1 MRLKPYFKFFTVLFS
16 ALLLSACG
24 YHLRGDYSVPTELNK
39 MSVTS
44 YDQCSVLTRD
54 VKNQLRLNKVDLVP
68 PAKDIPDLYIM
79 SESTATQ
86 TLSLYQNTQTAEQ
99 QLKMTVSYQV
109 TIPELGSKTFTTTV
123 TRTYLENS
131 LAALAKSVEVDML
144 ENEMR
149 KTAAAR
155 ILTQMSRLKANIRAG
170 SMTLADDSELDNQ
183 TNTNTEQ
190 NSATSVEQDTQPATD
205 TSSESSSQT
214 TSSQGQ

>member
-1 MRLKPYFKFFTVLFS
+1 MRLKPYFKLSIVLFS

-24 YHLRGDYSVPTELNK
+24 FHLRGDYSVPAELNK

-44 YDQCSVLTRD
+44 YDQYSVLTRD
-54 VKNQLRLNKVDLVP
+54 VKNQLRLSKVDLVS
-68 PAKDIPDLYIM
+68 PAEDIPNLYIM

-123 TRTYLENS
+123 TRTYLANS

-149 KTAAAR
+149 KTAAER

-170 SMTLADDSELDNQ
+170 SMTLADDSEVDNQ
-183 TNTNTEQ
+183 TNSTAEQ
-190 NSATSVEQDTQPATD
+190 NSMSPSTS
-205 TSSESSSQT
+205 TSSDASSQT
-214 TSSQGQ
+214 TSSQGE

>member
-44 YDQCSVLTRD
+44 YDQYSVLTRD

-68 PAKDIPDLYIM
+68 PAENIPNLYIM
-79 SESTATQ
+79 SEGTGTQ

-109 TIPELGSKTFTTTV
+109 TIPDLGSKVFTTTV
-123 TRTYLENS
+123 TRTYLANS

-149 KTAAAR
+149 KTAAER

-183 TNTNTEQ
+183 TNTEQ
-190 NSATSVEQDTQPATD
+190 NSANSVEQNTQPATS